1 MSNENS
7 SGTRRFYG
15 WTIVVSLWIIYFLNV
30 GFPMYGG
37 QTVKTFMADEMG
49 FKRTILGLAFSLF
62 NLFQGLPGPLI
73 GYTIQKKGARFSIAL
88 GSILILVSAILMG
101 YVVKSQ
107 WLFLL
112 TFGVI
117 AGVGVGFGT
126 VVPVQTTVTQWF
138 DRKRSRAMAITL
150 TASGFGGFVAAPLL
164 TMVLSGTGKWNN
176 CWLVVA
182 GAALVALLIDLILIK
197 NKPADIGQI
206 PDGSSDVTESMA
218 KPGKKASKYIPYS
231 TKDDWTVK
239 EALTNSRCWLT
250 LAAAIGLYIPYMMLI
265 SHGIACLGD
274 HGIPASAAAFSISL
288 VTATSIVGRL
298 LGGELCN
305 RMPARFVWAG
315 SLVVLLMGSIFL
327 MTATGTVGMVLYAVC
342 TGIGFGA
349 SFVCMP
355 VVFSSY
361 YGAKIYSS
369 LFGTLFPIITIC
381 SSISPTLAG
390 YLFDASGSYTS
401 GFIMIIAFNV
411 VGIIASLL
419 NTPPKKQ

>member
-1 MSNENS
+1 MINNTSEKK
-7 SGTRRFYG
+7 RFYG

-37 QTVKTFMADEMG
+37 QTVNTFMADKMG

-62 NLFQGLPGPLI
+62 NLFQGLPGPII

-88 GSILILVSAILMG
+88 GSILILVSAIMMG

-164 TMVLSGTGKWNN
+164 TKVLSGTGKWNN

-182 GAALVALLIDLILIK
+182 AAALIALLIDLIMVK

-206 PDGSSDVTESMA
+206 PDGTSFSEEKETKSN
-218 KPGKKASKYIPYS
+218 KKAVSYIPYS
-231 TKDDWTVK
+231 TKDEWTVK
-239 EALTNSRCWLT
+239 EALKNSKCWLT
-250 LAAAIGLYIPYMMLI
+250 LLAAIGLYIPYMMLI

-274 HGIPASAAAFSISL
+274 HGISAATAAFSISL
-288 VTATSIVGRL
+288 ITATSIAGRL
-298 LGGELCN
+298 LG
-305 RMPARFVWAG
+305 
-315 SLVVLLMGSIFL
+315 
-327 MTATGTVGMVLYAVC
+327 
-342 TGIGFGA
+342 
-349 SFVCMP
+349 
-355 VVFSSY
+355 
-361 YGAKIYSS
+361 
-369 LFGTLFPIITIC
+369 
-381 SSISPTLAG
+381 
-390 YLFDASGSYTS
+390 
-401 GFIMIIAFNV
+401 
-411 VGIIASLL
+411 
-419 NTPPKKQ
+419 